1 MSITN
6 KDNSYT
12 NLNKEIFLAVLEDI
26 NQIDSISQEIW
37 GETGK
42 YSNNFYTSIINQN
55 LSYVYKEKNILIAF
69 CLVRYDSKSNQVGIS
84 LLCVKKNYQRKGIG
98 KTLLQYCINN
108 CRKKGHENFYLH
120 VAAANKAAINL
131 YLKFGFKGVKHLPNY
146 YSKEKWPYNEAFLMK
161 LETENKILD
170 IKSEKVN

>member
-26 NQIDSISQEIW
+26 NQMDSISQEIW

-69 CLVRYDSKSNQVGIS
+69 CLVRYDSKSNQVGIC
-84 LLCVKKNYQRKGIG
+84 LLCVKKNNQRSG
-98 KTLLQYCINN
+98 
-108 CRKKGHENFYLH
+108 FY
-120 VAAANKAAINL
+120 
-131 YLKFGFKGVKHLPNY
+131 
-146 YSKEKWPYNEAFLMK
+146 S
-161 LETENKILD
+161 
-170 IKSEKVN
+170 